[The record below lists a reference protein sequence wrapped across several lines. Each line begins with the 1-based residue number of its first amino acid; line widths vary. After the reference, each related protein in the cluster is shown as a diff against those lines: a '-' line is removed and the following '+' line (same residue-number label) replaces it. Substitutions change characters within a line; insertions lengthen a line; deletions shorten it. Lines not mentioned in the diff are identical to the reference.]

1 MGAKT
6 SAELRGEAAAAYN
19 KFVSEKRPDQLRGLY
34 DALFNLN
41 AALREEMQAAT
52 AETVKILISKLQK
65 GLAPAQDE
73 MEFIRLW
80 LIGDAEAYLS
90 RENDLDNWLKELDR
104 IMSEVAAGGAPA
116 NVRSAMGLR
125 GTVTDALGLIPGVQR
140 YYEAEDRVK
149 RFEKSTASLD
159 SATMLLISNLL
170 ESKIK
175 SAND

>member
-1 MGAKT
+1 MGART
-6 SAELRGEAAAAYN
+6 SAEFRAEAAAAYD
-19 KFVSEKRPDQLRGLY
+19 KFVSEKKPDQLRALY
-34 DALFNLN
+34 DSLFNLN

-65 GLAPAQDE
+65 GLAPAPDE

-90 RENDLDNWLKELDR
+90 RENDLENWLKELER
-104 IMSEVAAGGAPA
+104 IMSEVSAGGAPA
-116 NVRSAMGLR
+116 NVRSAMGLQ
-125 GTVTDALGLIPGVQR
+125 GTVADALGLVPGIQR
-140 YYEAEDRVK
+140 YYEAADRVK

-159 SATMLLISNLL
+159 ASTMLLISNLL

-175 SAND
+175 SASD